1 MTYILTLLRFTGY
14 YDLPQEVLG
23 WGTWFGIGSVIVLLL
38 IHWRQHHP
46 DFRARSGVIFAALL
60 VLTPLVALFFGA
72 QLPVGNALP
81 LPGTPSLPGGN
92 IMMFLSAIPW
102 VMAAGLLGPI
112 PAAVLAAM
120 SGGLIAY
127 FDSHNPFIPLI
138 YAFLATVF
146 SVFMRQRYRTW
157 FFRLVSHPLLTA
169 LLVSLIYPVLFII
182 SNLLIARGAIGT
194 RLDYGISHAGRA
206 GFAFA
211 GQVFLA
217 AVVAEM
223 ISLLWTA
230 FWEQDRDLEP
240 SPSESSLEV
249 RLVFTLAPLVV
260 VLMIAILV
268 GQWVSMGNTNQDL
281 LGGRLENVAV
291 SSSASIPI
299 ALETGQNLI
308 NQLTMDQRLY
318 ASSDPDQIILLLN
331 EYLNRVPFFNQLIYL
346 DTNQELVAGYPVNDY
361 ASLSITPQELEGID
375 LAFKDVAFQSYSLP
389 PRANETTAG
398 LIFISSVRDDFGAFK
413 GVLIGR
419 TTLGENPFFTPVIE
433 NLDELTEIG
442 GEGMLL
448 DEQGMILIHPDSSLL
463 GTYYYSDES
472 EVINLEEGEFDPMHT
487 AMDGTREMRY
497 VEPVPGRMWV
507 VVTTIPSAVVQQASL
522 ESVLPL
528 LGLML
533 LLLLVGYGLL
543 RLGLRVVVGSI
554 KDLAEEARLISEGD
568 LDRTLEAK
576 TDDEIGQLG
585 AALEEM
591 RIGLKNRME
600 EANRLLNVSKGVASA
615 LEMQAAVEPIL
626 HGALASGAT
635 SARLVLTDAAL
646 PEYDQNMPTE
656 FSLGPSAE
664 KYANLD
670 KQIISLTEQQS
681 EVVLTNPARARLN
694 NFGGPLPLSLIAMA
708 LRHEGVHYGALWVA
722 YDEPQRFTQD
732 DVRFLSTVAGQAALA
747 AANARLYLSAE
758 LGRQR
763 MEAILASTTEPV
775 LVTDFQDNLLLIN
788 PAAKELL
795 GGENVVL
802 VGRPIKEIIS
812 DKNLQKLLLGKRG
825 EDDLS
830 PIEVKFPDDR
840 VYYATAS
847 PVDIDGKQM
856 GRVCLLRDVTH
867 YKELDALKSEFVDTV
882 SHDLRSPL
890 TLMRGYA
897 TMLQMVGELNEQQTG
912 YINKIVLGVES
923 MSRLV
928 NNLLDLGRIEAG
940 VGLHLEVVPAVD
952 ILKQVAEALR
962 IQAVQKQ
969 ITLDVTVPE
978 NVMPLVQVDQALL
991 EQALHNLIENA
1002 IKYTDTSGKVEV
1014 ALIQENEE
1022 FVSFLVKDDGIGIS
1036 PVDIPRLF
1044 ERFFRA
1050 AGRKTREQRGSGL
1063 GLAIVK
1069 SIAERHGGSIH
1080 VESHLGRGSIF
1091 TLRIPLRQH

>member
-1 MTYILTLLRFTGY
+1 MEYILTLLRFTGY

-23 WGTWFGIGSVIVLLL
+23 WGTWFGIGLVVVLLL
-38 IHWRQHHP
+38 IHWRQYHP
-46 DFRARSGVIFAALL
+46 EFTARSGVIFAALL
-60 VLTPLVALFFGA
+60 VATPLTAVFLGV
-72 QLPVGNALP
+72 QLPAGEALP

-92 IMMFLSAIPW
+92 LLMFFAAIPW
-102 VMAAGLLGPI
+102 VVAAGLLGPI
-112 PAAVLAAM
+112 PAALLAAM

-138 YAFLATVF
+138 YALLATIF
-146 SVFMRQRYRTW
+146 SVFMRQRFRTW
-157 FFRLVSHPLLTA
+157 FFRLASHPLMAA
-169 LLVSLIYPVLFII
+169 LLVSVIYPVLFIS
-182 SNLLIARGAIGT
+182 SNLLIARGVIGA

-206 GFAFA
+206 GLAFA

-217 AVVAEM
+217 AVIAEM
-223 ISLLWTA
+223 VSLLWTA
-230 FWEQDRDLEP
+230 FWEQDTDLKP
-240 SPSESSLEV
+240 SPAESSLEV

-260 VLMIAILV
+260 VIMIAILV
-268 GQWVSMGNTNQDL
+268 GQWISMVRTNQNL
-281 LGGRLENVAV
+281 LGGRLKNVAV

-308 NQLTMDQRLY
+308 NQLTIDQRLY
-318 ASSDPDQIILLLN
+318 DIDDPDQIILVLN

-346 DTNQELVAGYPVNDY
+346 DDNQELIAGYPITDY
-361 ASLSITPQELEGID
+361 ASLAISPQEMEGID

-389 PRANETTAG
+389 PDSNDNTAR
-398 LIFISSVRDDFGAFK
+398 LIFISSVRDDLGEFK
-413 GVLIGR
+413 GVLLGR
-419 TTLGENPFFTPVIE
+419 TTLSENPFFSPVIE

-442 GEGMLL
+442 GVGMLL
-448 DEQGMILIHPDSSLL
+448 DEQGMILVHPDVNLL
-463 GTYYYSDES
+463 GSYYPET
-472 EVINLEEGEFDPMHT
+472 INIEEGIFDPTHT
-487 AMDGTREMRY
+487 AMDGTREMIHM
-497 VEPVPGRMWV
+497 EPVPGRMWV
-507 VVTTIPSAVVQQASL
+507 VVTTIPTSFVQQAAL
-522 ESVLPL
+522 DAVLPL
-528 LGLML
+528 IGLMFL
-533 LLLLVGYGLL
+533 LLFVGYGLL
-543 RLGLRVVVGSI
+543 RLGLAVVVGSI

-568 LDRTLEAK
+568 LDRTLETK
-576 TDDEIGQLG
+576 TEDEVGQLG
-585 AALEEM
+585 TALEEM

-600 EANRLLNVSKGVASA
+600 EANRLLTVSKGVASA

-626 HGALASGAT
+626 HGALATGAS

-646 PEYDQNMPTE
+646 PEYDKTMPTE
-656 FSLGPSAE
+656 FSLGPSAD
-664 KYANLD
+664 KYSNLD

-694 NFGGPLPLSLIAMA
+694 NFGQPLPLSLIAMA
-708 LRHEGVHYGALWVA
+708 LQHEGVHYGALWVA

-763 MEAILASTTEPV
+763 MEAILSSTTEPV

-795 GGENVVL
+795 GGDDVVL
-802 VGRPIKEIIS
+802 VGRPIKEII
-812 DKNLQKLLLGKRG
+812 NQKDLRELLLRDQQ
-825 EDDLS
+825 DDDQS
-830 PIEVKFPDDR
+830 PIEVVFPDNR
-840 VYYATAS
+840 VFYATAS
-847 PVDIDGKQM
+847 PVDIDGQQM

-928 NNLLDLGRIEAG
+928 NNLLDLGRIDAG
-940 VGLHLEVVPAVD
+940 VGLRLEVIPAAD

-978 NVMPLVQVDQALL
+978 HSMPLVQVDQALL

-1002 IKYTDTSGKVEV
+1002 IKYTDTGGNVEV
-1014 ALIQENEE
+1014 ALIQDNDD
-1022 FVSFLVKDDGIGIS
+1022 FVSFIVRDDGIGIA

-1069 SIAERHGGSIH
+1069 SIAERHGGSIM
-1080 VESHLGRGSIF
+1080 VESQLGRGSTF
-1091 TLRIPLRQH
+1091 TLRIPLRQPEKE